1 MKTRYF
7 RVLALCGVA
16 CVAGAC
22 RKLPRGPAEIPASA
36 VLMAPELQSNGLGGL
51 PGAVYQNQADSPIHW
66 QAWTRD
72 SLKRAKESRRLVF
85 GVIALPQGPQFQKVL
100 AGLAGN
106 AETVKDINDRFV
118 PVLIDGDAS
127 RELTLLS
134 AELCLEIDR
143 RLDLPVFVWMTYEGN
158 PVAWLPVKRTDASGV
173 LNLYRESR
181 DMVSQMWKD
190 APAYVLK
197 NSALDNLLRRTRMEN
212 RKISN
217 LTSEQ
222 PAVDVVRSIR
232 QLASLYDPTS
242 RSFDEAGGLFPAGS
256 IELLASA
263 AVHPGLPGE
272 VRARAMETTR
282 NLMADLLPSAMF
294 DPLDGGAFS
303 ARRGL
308 SWTLPIFVRDCVGQ
322 AKVAVALL
330 EAYRATGD
338 ARVLEKALGVIAFAE
353 KSYGTGEGLFSMG
366 LSEPSSPEQWMWSL
380 EDIEKAL
387 APKDANWWI
396 QATGMKALG
405 NLPSELDPRREYFR
419 CNTLG
424 LVKTLAEMAAAESQ
438 TPEAF
443 APRFD
448 AAKARLL
455 AVRDAR
461 IGKQARDDCSHA
473 GATFRMVSAY
483 AAAFGVTGDEAYRSK
498 ALALLKRAREAF
510 YLAPR
515 LRVFSKK
522 APDSIGA
529 GRAFD
534 YALALQTVLDVAS
547 ISSDESWLFWSEDLA
562 TAAAELFSGN
572 EFLKECPDDAKL
584 IDLPLSDLMMV
595 FDDSTAGLVSSAEC
609 RLAARGRPLV
619 TSFSELATPMPTYAL
634 QRPVLHTDLLLATMA
649 RHYRVMVVP
658 GADLPPGLKLA
669 TERLSMRVIQRRA
682 ARPGDQVPA
691 GSVKVILPV
700 GESRLVSTPEALQEA
715 VLPLRGK

>member
-1 MKTRYF
+1 
-7 RVLALCGVA
+7 
-16 CVAGAC
+16 
-22 RKLPRGPAEIPASA
+22 
-36 VLMAPELQSNGLGGL
+36 
-51 PGAVYQNQADSPIHW
+51 
-66 QAWTRD
+66 
-72 SLKRAKESRRLVF
+72 
-85 GVIALPQGPQFQKVL
+85 
-100 AGLAGN
+100 
-106 AETVKDINDRFV
+106 
-118 PVLIDGDAS
+118 
-127 RELTLLS
+127 
-134 AELCLEIDR
+134 
-143 RLDLPVFVWMTYEGN
+143 
-158 PVAWLPVKRTDASGV
+158 
-173 LNLYRESR
+173 
-181 DMVSQMWKD
+181 
-190 APAYVLK
+190 
-197 NSALDNLLRRTRMEN
+197 
-212 RKISN
+212 
-217 LTSEQ
+217 
-222 PAVDVVRSIR
+222 
-232 QLASLYDPTS
+232 
-242 RSFDEAGGLFPAGS
+242 
-256 IELLASA
+256 
-263 AVHPGLPGE
+263 
-272 VRARAMETTR
+272 
-282 NLMADLLPSAMF
+282 
-294 DPLDGGAFS
+294 
-303 ARRGL
+303 
-308 SWTLPIFVRDCVGQ
+308 
-322 AKVAVALL
+322 
-330 EAYRATGD
+330 
-338 ARVLEKALGVIAFAE
+338 
-353 KSYGTGEGLFSMG
+353 
-366 LSEPSSPEQWMWSL
+366 
-380 EDIEKAL
+380 
-387 APKDANWWI
+387 
-396 QATGMKALG
+396 
-405 NLPSELDPRREYFR
+405 
-419 CNTLG
+419 